1 MPDRPAR
8 HPARCAL
15 GQVLVEER
23 CGGHPVRPAL
33 TSHRAVREVRDH
45 HMGDLGEIGD
55 DVRLRGA
62 ARRVEHLPQMGEGD
76 SMTVDFDRRTVT
88 SHRRHLPRAPG
99 PRLAARRRRVHHGQ
113 MRSIWKGSVAFGLV
127 NVPVKLYSATEEKD
141 IRFHQVHA
149 QDGGRVRYKRVC
161 DLDGEEVP
169 YADIAKAYESD
180 DGRTVMLTDEDF
192 AQLPASASRE
202 IEVVSFVPTD
212 QVDPVLFDKTY
223 YLEPA
228 STSTKAYVLLRQT
241 LEQTDRI
248 AIVNFALRQKTRLA
262 ALRVRDDVLA
272 IQTLLWPDEVRAAE
286 FPSLDEPVSIKPAEL
301 KMASMLVD
309 SFADDFHPEDYTDDY
324 REELQQ
330 LIESKLEGG
339 EAFETPE
346 KPEEGE
352 DAEVVDLLAALQRS
366 VERHKQTSSEE
377 EPTPRKAPAR
387 GSTRSAKSDDTDGG
401 KPAPR
406 RRTTAKAKT
415 G

>member
-1 MPDRPAR
+1 
-8 HPARCAL
+8 
-15 GQVLVEER
+15 
-23 CGGHPVRPAL
+23 
-33 TSHRAVREVRDH
+33 
-45 HMGDLGEIGD
+45 
-55 DVRLRGA
+55 
-62 ARRVEHLPQMGEGD
+62 
-76 SMTVDFDRRTVT
+76 
-88 SHRRHLPRAPG
+88 
-99 PRLAARRRRVHHGQ
+99 

-141 IRFHQVHA
+141 VRFHQVHA
-149 QDGGRVRYKRVC
+149 QDGGRIRYKRVC
-161 DLDGEEVP
+161 DIDGEEVP

-192 AQLPASASRE
+192 AQLPASSSRE
-202 IEVVSFVPTD
+202 IEVVSFVPAD

-262 ALRVRDDVLA
+262 ALRVRDDVLV

-286 FPSLDEPVSIKPAEL
+286 FASLDESVSIKPAEL
-301 KMASMLVD
+301 KMAAMLVD
-309 SFADDFHPEDYTDDY
+309 SFADDFHPEDYTDEY

-330 LIESKLEGG
+330 MIEAKLEGG
-339 EAFETPE
+339 EAFETVE
-346 KPEEGE
+346 KSDEGE

-366 VERHKQTSSEE
+366 VERHKAGTGAKAGDAEDAQPEARSGSTSS
-377 EPTPRKAPAR
+377 
-387 GSTRSAKSDDTDGG
+387 RSKKSDDGQDAGADAEA
-401 KPAPR
+401 KPTR
-406 RRTTAKAKT
+406 RRTAARKT